1 MSKVWYNPKYKQE
14 PLPNSLSKPSL
25 PVNSDL
31 IELETYHDT
40 DTATNCDDYADEREL
55 LEDDKSDEPEL
66 VSGDQRRWPC
76 IKKEYREWYM
86 WRCILN
92 KVDDMTSLRVL
103 FAWMFI
109 VLDNLREGGL
119 QMGDLELD

>member
-14 PLPNSLSKPSL
+14 PLPSSLSKPPL

-31 IELETYHDT
+31 IELEPYHDT

-55 LEDDKSDEPEL
+55 LEDGL

-76 IKKEYREWYM
+76 IKKEYQEMYM